1 MLNDRILRLRLV
13 FGPRVIIVARPHVV
27 KVGAQR
33 KAKHQGI
40 TALIAEVNVGPVGDA
55 VNGADVKL
63 ALLLNLAGKIFAVVI
78 AFVLQLQAQR
88 LPWRLI
94 LYASKQRGRAVEHL
108 VAVDGTRF
116 FIAVIAVAVFVAVG
130 TERVG
135 YVAAGAEVAPAKT
148 QREIKRSPG
157 FAGND
162 VFRIKQA
169 GPANVFRPDGDLRHP
184 VALFPQAQLHVEGFV
199 FIGLIAGE
207 GVHAAVLFCT
217 HVGVA
222 QRGLQPGEQ
231 LHGRRVVTVL
241 IVIAIVKA
249 DFPLA
254 GHTRGRGLQ

>member
-1 MLNDRILRLRLV
+1 ME
-13 FGPRVIIVARPHVV
+13 PA
-27 KVGAQR
+27 
-33 KAKHQGI
+33 
-40 TALIAEVNVGPVGDA
+40 
-55 VNGADVKL
+55 
-63 ALLLNLAGKIFAVVI
+63 
-78 AFVLQLQAQR
+78 
-88 LPWRLI
+88 
-94 LYASKQRGRAVEHL
+94 
-108 VAVDGTRF
+108 

-148 QREIKRSPG
+148 QREIKRSPC

-222 QRGLQPGEQ
+222 QRGLQPREQ

-249 DFPLA
+249 DFPSRAIRAVGVCSKPTPPKSDCDGPMGA
-254 GHTRGRGLQ
+254 GYVSA